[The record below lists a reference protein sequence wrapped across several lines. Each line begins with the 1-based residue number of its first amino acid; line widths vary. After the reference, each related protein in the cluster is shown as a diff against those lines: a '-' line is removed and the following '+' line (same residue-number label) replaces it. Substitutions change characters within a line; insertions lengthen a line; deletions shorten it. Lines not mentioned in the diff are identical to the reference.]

1 LIGVHKVRFTDDDRL
16 AWFDDVLDVDEI
28 SLTNQLHSAP
38 TINPDFMVSGDA
50 MNHSFIWLLHKFHTS
65 DKLSNSVIHD
75 TKVALISIMH
85 YKFITSLIAWYF
97 KYPADREI
105 ALAAYSSLSKKF
117 DIKQYGS
124 WSALIRARAESII
137 AKSGIHFNTYVRY
150 IDDRSIIYMVNDIQS
165 RIREL
170 IKALTREFMEIH
182 EKNARL
188 VNSRLIDHTIHLQII
203 HPTFYLIY
211 FTGKRQFPSTV
222 IQLKTGT
229 GVSDNLSASIL
240 YLIYYFIY
248 RRRNFLLP
256 EHDFMNSL
264 RGRQFQFF
272 RMTCIKRSR
281 TGQRICYE
289 YYFFHNDYFLIS
301 STDESENSLNEKKNK
316 IYRIK
321 QFTAETF
328 SISPC
333 GE

>member
-1 LIGVHKVRFTDDDRL
+1 MFRKKITESDAFIVRTYFNIQTIIGTVFFGKIHDCLIIRL
-16 AWFDDVLDVDEI
+16 ANRTTF
-28 SLTNQLHSAP
+28 
-38 TINPDFMVSGDA
+38 
-50 MNHSFIWLLHKFHTS
+50 
-65 DKLSNSVIHD
+65 
-75 TKVALISIMH
+75 SIQRM
-85 YKFITSLIAWYF
+85 
-97 KYPADREI
+97 P
-105 ALAAYSSLSKKF
+105 
-117 DIKQYGS
+117 
-124 WSALIRARAESII
+124 
-137 AKSGIHFNTYVRY
+137 
-150 IDDRSIIYMVNDIQS
+150 
-165 RIREL
+165 
-170 IKALTREFMEIH
+170 
-182 EKNARL
+182 RL
-188 VNSRLIDHTIHLQII
+188 VDSRLIDHTIHLQII

-229 GVSDNLSASIL
+229 GASDNLSASIL
-240 YLIYYFIY
+240 HLIYYFIY

-256 EHDFMNSL
+256 EHYFMNSL
-264 RGRQFQFF
+264 RGRQLQFF